1 MSRISPDQQDVGTVL
16 QSQPG
21 ILQQGALARWDNE
34 GGALCATVLAEH
46 RELPVMSNAEIVL
59 LRVRVIA
66 LENILVAVMATGS
79 DRQVQ
84 AARDMAELISPHPD
98 AIQHPLTIRAAQHMD
113 SIVHRALHI
122 RKTTAQ

>member
-1 MSRISPDQQDVGTVL
+1 MSRISSNQQNVGTVL
-16 QSQPG
+16 PSQPG
-21 ILQQGALARWDNE
+21 NSQHAALARWDNE
-34 GGALCATVLAEH
+34 GGALSATVLADH

-66 LENILVAVMATGS
+66 LENILVAVLATGS

-84 AARDMAELISPHPD
+84 AARDMADVISPHPE
-98 AIQHPLTIRAAQHMD
+98 ATQHPLTIRAAQHMD

-122 RKTTAQ
+122 RKTTA